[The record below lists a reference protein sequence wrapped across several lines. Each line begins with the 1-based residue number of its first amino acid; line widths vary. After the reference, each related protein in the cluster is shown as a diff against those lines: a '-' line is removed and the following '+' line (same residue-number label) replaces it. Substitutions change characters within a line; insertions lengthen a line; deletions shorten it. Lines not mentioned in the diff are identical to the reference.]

1 MFLSNFVEKP
11 FFRQKKICCPKV
23 VKKTKNLLNND
34 FLWHYNGR
42 MKIKKLEKIKIC
54 SFTLTVML
62 LFLSCTDKQTK
73 LEIKKHQ
80 QFSQFNSYVIQN
92 QKENDEK
99 LEKYFQNL
107 TLEQKISQMFIENL
121 EGCTKFRSYETVGK
135 MNSTNDDTPL
145 VAGGYLFFSY
155 NIAETREKQKQ
166 FIQTIYDYCD
176 ENNLIY
182 PYLAVDQEGGYVN
195 RLKQLNDKLPSNK
208 EVSQNYTITQAYSLY
223 SNQAVQMKDLGFHMN
238 LAPVIEVETADNA
251 DFLDGRSYG
260 TLQNVI
266 DYGRTCVN
274 AYENNN
280 LATVIKHFPGNT
292 NTDPHTGLPEITLA
306 KEELEQSILSFKE
319 ILKYNPTAILM
330 SHARTSAI
338 DGNVPS
344 CLSKVWVTDILRN
357 EYNYEGIIFSDDIFM
372 GALADNGYPPQK
384 AVILAIQS
392 GVDCIMIS
400 EKRFASSAK
409 IVYEKAI
416 NDDDF
421 LQRIDKASFRII
433 KYKYKNG
440 LLKI

>member
-1 MFLSNFVEKP
+1 M
-11 FFRQKKICCPKV
+11 

-208 EVSQNYTITQAYSLY
+208 EVSQNCTITQAYSLY

>member
-1 MFLSNFVEKP
+1 
-11 FFRQKKICCPKV
+11 
-23 VKKTKNLLNND
+23 
-34 FLWHYNGR
+34 

-92 QKENDEK
+92 QKENDEN

-208 EVSQNYTITQAYSLY
+208 EVSQNCTITQAYSLY

-330 SHARTSAI
+330 SHARTSAV

>member
-1 MFLSNFVEKP
+1 M
-11 FFRQKKICCPKV
+11 V

-208 EVSQNYTITQAYSLY
+208 EVSQNCTITQAYSLY

-338 DGNVPS
+338 DCNVPS